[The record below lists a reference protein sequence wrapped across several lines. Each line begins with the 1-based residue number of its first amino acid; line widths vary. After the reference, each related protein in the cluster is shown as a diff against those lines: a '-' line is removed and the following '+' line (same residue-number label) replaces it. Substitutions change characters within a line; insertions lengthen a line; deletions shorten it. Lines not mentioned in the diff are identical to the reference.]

1 MIKINIKIE
10 FFGRARLILGFNSFQ
25 IIVNEKITKKEL
37 ILLIA
42 KKYPKLIGEIIE
54 ENKLNLKK
62 SYNMG
67 INGIKNPSE
76 NELNL
81 NNNDSILIFSSQAG
95 G

>member
-1 MIKINIKIE
+1 M
-10 FFGRARLILGFNSFQ
+10 ILGLNSFV
-25 IIVNEKITKKEL
+25 IKVNEKITKEEL
-37 ILLIA
+37 ISLIG

-54 ENKLNLKK
+54 ENKSNLKK
-62 SYNMG
+62 SYNIG

-81 NNNDSILIFSSQAG
+81 KNNDSILIFSSQAG

>member
-1 MIKINIKIE
+1 MIQINIKIE

-25 IIVNEKITKKEL
+25 ISVNEKITKKEL
-37 ILLIA
+37 ILLIS

>member
-1 MIKINIKIE
+1 MIQINIKIE
-10 FFGRARLILGFNSFQ
+10 FFGRARLILGINSFQ
-25 IIVNEKITKKEL
+25 ITVNEKITQKEL
-37 ILLIA
+37 IFLVA

-54 ENKLNLKK
+54 ENKSNLKK
-62 SYNMG
+62 SYNIG

-81 NNNDSILIFSSQAG
+81 KNNDSILIFSSQAG

>member
-1 MIKINIKIE
+1 MIQINIKIE
-10 FFGRARLILGFNSFQ
+10 FFGRARLILGINSFQ
-25 IIVNEKITKKEL
+25 ITVNEKITQKEL
-37 ILLIA
+37 IFLVA
-42 KKYPKLIGEIIE
+42 KTYPKLIGEIIE

>member
-1 MIKINIKIE
+1 MNQIKIKIE
-10 FFGRARLILGFNSFQ
+10 FFGRVRMILGFNSFE
-25 IIVNEKITKKEL
+25 ITVNKEITKEEL
-37 ILLIA
+37 ISLIA

-54 ENKLNLKK
+54 ENKSNLKK
-62 SYNMG
+62 SYNIG

-81 NNNDSILIFSSQAG
+81 KNYDSILIFSSQAG

>member
-1 MIKINIKIE
+1 MIQINIKIE
-10 FFGRARLILGFNSFQ
+10 FFGRARMILGLNSFE
-25 IIVNEKITKKEL
+25 ITVNKKITKEEL
-37 ILLIA
+37 ISLIA

-54 ENKLNLKK
+54 ENKFNLKK
-62 SYNMG
+62 SYNIG

-81 NNNDSILIFSSQAG
+81 KNNDSILIFSSQAG

>member
-1 MIKINIKIE
+1 MIEINIKIE
-10 FFGRARLILGFNSFQ
+10 FYGRARMILGLNSFE
-25 IIVNEKITKKEL
+25 IKVNEKITKEEL
-37 ILLIA
+37 ISLIG

-54 ENKLNLKK
+54 ENKSNLNI
-62 SYNMG
+62 G

-81 NNNDSILIFSSQAG
+81 KNNDSILIFSSQAG

>member
-1 MIKINIKIE
+1 MIEINIKIE
-10 FFGRARLILGFNSFQ
+10 FYGSARQKLGLNSFE
-25 IIVNEKITKKEL
+25 IKENEKITKKEL
-37 ILLIA
+37 ISLIG

-54 ENKLNLKK
+54 ENKSNLKK
-62 SYNMG
+62 SYNIG

-81 NNNDSILIFSSQAG
+81 KNNDSILIFSSQAG

>member
-1 MIKINIKIE
+1 MNQINIKIE
-10 FFGRARLILGFNSFQ
+10 FFGRARMLSELNSFETT
-25 IIVNEKITKKEL
+25 VNKEITKKEL
-37 ILLIA
+37 IPLIA
-42 KKYPKLIGEIIE
+42 KKYPKLIGEIIQ
-54 ENKLNLKK
+54 ENKCELKK
-62 SYNMG
+62 SYNIG

>member
-25 IIVNEKITKKEL
+25 ITVNEKITKKEL
-37 ILLIA
+37 ILLIS

>member
-1 MIKINIKIE
+1 MIEINIKIE
-10 FFGRARLILGFNSFQ
+10 FYGRARMILGLNSFEIQ
-25 IIVNEKITKKEL
+25 VNEKITKEEL
-37 ILLIA
+37 ISLIG

-54 ENKLNLKK
+54 ENKSNLKK
-62 SYNMG
+62 SYNIG

-81 NNNDSILIFSSQAG
+81 KNNDSILIFSSQAG

>member
-1 MIKINIKIE
+1 MNQIKIKIE
-10 FFGRARLILGFNSFQ
+10 FFGRVRMILGFNSFE
-25 IIVNEKITKKEL
+25 ITVNKEITKEEL
-37 ILLIA
+37 ISLIA

-54 ENKLNLKK
+54 ENKSNLKK
-62 SYNMG
+62 SYNIG

-81 NNNDSILIFSSQAG
+81 KNNDSILIFSSQAG